1 MADIPT
7 KNFTYTLAQHPNVEK
22 LNEDLKTAIPNLDGV
37 QYYPAEHRL
46 VVLSFDLNQAQGP
59 IDTIVNAHNPAS
71 QTQQQADLTAI
82 KNALQNLRDFRDNP
96 SPTNAQAI
104 ATEKVLCR
112 AILYLAKNMYGWE

>member
-1 MADIPT
+1 MSV
-7 KNFTYTLAQHPNVEK
+7 KMFNYTLTVDPNILK
-22 LNEDLKTAIPNLDGV
+22 LDEELKAAIPNLDGI
-37 QYYPAEHRL
+37 QYNPETKL
-46 VVLSFDLNQAQGP
+46 LTVISFDLNQAQEP

-104 ATEKVLCR
+104 ATEKILCR